1 MVVSVELASSHHC
14 CRQLGGREQVL
25 QGLFKYHAPSLV
37 AKAKLGK
44 TPMSRQG
51 HVNGLRWDLNRPQS
65 WLGTFEG
72 LSKQKLHNRAHWA
85 KKWGQ
90 QCRGHWA
97 GRREHCTVQW
107 QHWHVTNVSL
117 NMTPLLPRRQQKA
130 DNEVQNVL
138 NNKLEQE
145 REIVQWNPIT
155 VQAEKTY

>member
-51 HVNGLRWDLNRPQS
+51 HVNSLRWDLNRPQS

-72 LSKQKLHNRAHWA
+72 LSKQKLYNRAHW
-85 KKWGQ
+85 
-90 QCRGHWA
+90 
-97 GRREHCTVQW
+97 
-107 QHWHVTNVSL
+107 
-117 NMTPLLPRRQQKA
+117 
-130 DNEVQNVL
+130 
-138 NNKLEQE
+138 
-145 REIVQWNPIT
+145 
-155 VQAEKTY
+155 EKGVK

>member
-51 HVNGLRWDLNRPQS
+51 HVNSLRWDLNRPQS

-72 LSKQKLHNRAHWA
+72 LSKQKLHNRTHWA

-90 QCRGHWA
+90 
-97 GRREHCTVQW
+97 TVQGPLGR
-107 QHWHVTNVSL
+107 QEGTLHCPVATLACHKCVAKYDPPASAAATVS
-117 NMTPLLPRRQQKA
+117 
-130 DNEVQNVL
+130 
-138 NNKLEQE
+138 
-145 REIVQWNPIT
+145 
-155 VQAEKTY
+155 

>member
-51 HVNGLRWDLNRPQS
+51 HVNSLRWDLNRPQS

-72 LSKQKLHNRAHWA
+72 LSKQSCTIGHT
-85 KKWGQ
+85 GQ
-90 QCRGHWA
+90 KSGVKQSKGHWA

-107 QHWHVTNVSL
+107 QHWPV
-117 NMTPLLPRRQQKA
+117 
-130 DNEVQNVL
+130 
-138 NNKLEQE
+138 
-145 REIVQWNPIT
+145 
-155 VQAEKTY
+155 